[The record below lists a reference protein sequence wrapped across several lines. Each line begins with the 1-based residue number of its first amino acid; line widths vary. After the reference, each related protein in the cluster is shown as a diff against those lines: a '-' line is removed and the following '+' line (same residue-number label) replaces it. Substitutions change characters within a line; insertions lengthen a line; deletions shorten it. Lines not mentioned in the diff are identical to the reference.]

1 MLQSII
7 HVIIFLLALVF
18 SNVINKIFPKLAL
31 PLVQV
36 LIGILFGFGGIS
48 EFLHVDPEFF
58 LGFIIAPLLFRESEE
73 AEVKRIVKHRHLIL
87 VLIFPLVFVTALGLG
102 GILHLFYM
110 GIPLAACL
118 ALGAALAPT
127 DAIAVGTL
135 STRFVFPQR
144 VMNILQGEGL
154 FNDASG
160 IVSFQIAV
168 LALVTGSFSLPQATM
183 NLLLS
188 IIGGFAIGIGLS
200 ILKNKI
206 LQALEDVDAQDVS
219 GYLMLEFVVPLAAF
233 ALAEVLDVSG
243 IIAVVVAGILQSNGL
258 RPTTVFDAQ
267 VTRVKNSVWETIVF
281 MLNSSVFIFLGIE
294 LHSLVFPFLFNR
306 TYSVFWLIFVVL
318 LLTLALFAL
327 RFLILLFYYLFA
339 TKNKAEVFTSYWS
352 ELLLL
357 TFSGTKGTVSIATI
371 LLLPELAGN
380 TANLLIFF
388 CTSVTGLSFLVSL
401 IALPYFAVE
410 KKTSVNNLT
419 VIAILGDV
427 VQELRERITE
437 KAQNGYHLVIADY
450 QNRIQK
456 LIVEQESAGISA
468 NFNTL
473 QLLIIRVEIEGLEGA
488 LEKNHISMRTYRA
501 YHRYIRT
508 LEQNLAHDLV
518 SSLQFTQ
525 VVLVRALRVLRTRFL
540 RLDFKITRQNA
551 EDMEETRREITNL
564 YLDNTELVLE
574 TLENLGSVYDAQ
586 LVDFLQSERL
596 RLAEHIAQGNWNYVN
611 GFRVATELTNIE
623 ELMEAYYLERKVIF
637 DYEHTGRIELSEAK
651 KLRQTVNLLEEY
663 ALASDHRSF
672 IYDLM
677 EFRRNKRKR
686 PRNRN

>member
-1 MLQSII
+1 MLQSIL

-58 LGFIIAPLLFRESEE
+58 LGFIIVPLLFRESTE

-110 GIPLAACL
+110 SIPLAACL

-127 DAIAVGTL
+127 DAIAVDTL

-144 VMNILQGEGL
+144 IMNILQGEGL

-168 LALVTGSFSLPQATM
+168 LALVTGTFSLPQATL
-183 NLLLS
+183 NLILS

-200 ILKNKI
+200 IFKNKI
-206 LQALEDVDAQDVS
+206 LEILDDVDARDVS
-219 GYLMLEFVVPLAAF
+219 GYLMLEFVMPLAAF
-233 ALAEVLDVSG
+233 ALAEVLHVSG
-243 IIAVVVAGILQSNGL
+243 IIAVVVAGIFQSNGF

-294 LHSLVFPFLFNR
+294 LHSLVFPFLFDR
-306 TYSVFWLIFVVL
+306 TYSVFWLVFVVL
-318 LLTLALFAL
+318 LLTFALFLL
-327 RFLILLFYYLFA
+327 RFLILLSYYLVTVKDKGEIFH
-339 TKNKAEVFTSYWS
+339 SYWS

-371 LLLPELAGN
+371 LLLPRFADN
-380 TANLLIFF
+380 TNNLLIFF
-388 CTSVTGLSFLVSL
+388 CASVTGLSFLVSL
-401 IALPYFAVE
+401 LTLPYFAVE
-410 KKTSVNNLT
+410 KKRTVNNLA

-456 LIVEQESAGISA
+456 LIVEQESAGITE

-473 QLLIIRVEIEGLEGA
+473 QLLIIRVEIEGLEDA
-488 LEKNHISMRTYRA
+488 LEKEKISMRTYRT
-501 YHRYIRT
+501 YHRYIHT
-508 LEQNLAHDLV
+508 LEQDLAHDLV
-518 SSLQFTQ
+518 SSIQFAQ
-525 VVLVRALRVLRTRFL
+525 VVTLRALKVLKTRISRF
-540 RLDFKITRQNA
+540 DFQLSRPKV
-551 EDMEETRREITNL
+551 EDMEETRQEISNL

-574 TLENLGSVYDAQ
+574 LLENLGTIYNAQ
-586 LVDFLQSERL
+586 LVDFLQAERF
-596 RLAEHIAQGNWNYVN
+596 RQAEHIAQGNWNYVN

-637 DYEHTGRIELSEAK
+637 EYEHTGRIALNEAK

-672 IYDLM
+672 LYDLF
-677 EFRRNKRKR
+677 EFRKRRKGK
-686 PRNRN
+686 

>member
-1 MLQSII
+1 MLQSIL

-58 LGFIIAPLLFRESEE
+58 LGFIIAPLLFRESTE
-73 AEVKRIVKHRHLIL
+73 AEVKRIVKHRHLIF

-110 GIPLAACL
+110 SIPLAACL

-144 VMNILQGEGL
+144 IMNILQGEGL

-168 LALVTGSFSLPQATM
+168 LALVTGTFSLPQATL
-183 NLLLS
+183 NLVLS

-206 LQALEDVDAQDVS
+206 LEILDDVDARDVS
-219 GYLMLEFVVPLAAF
+219 GYLMLEFVMPLAAF
-233 ALAEVLDVSG
+233 ALAEVLHVSG
-243 IIAVVVAGILQSNGL
+243 IIAVVVAGIFQSNGF

-294 LHSLVFPFLFNR
+294 LHSLVFPFLFDR
-306 TYSVFWLIFVVL
+306 TYSVFWLVFVVL
-318 LLTLALFAL
+318 LLTFALFFL
-327 RFLILLFYYLFA
+327 RFLILLTYYLVTVKDKGEIFH
-339 TKNKAEVFTSYWS
+339 SYWS

-371 LLLPELAGN
+371 LLLPQLADN
-380 TANLLIFF
+380 TNNLLIFF
-388 CTSVTGLSFLVSL
+388 CASVTGLSFLVSL
-401 IALPYFAVE
+401 LALPYFAVE
-410 KKTSVNNLT
+410 KKRTVNNLT

-427 VQELRERITE
+427 VQELRERVTE

-456 LIVEQESAGISA
+456 LIVEQESAGITE

-473 QLLIIRVEIEGLEGA
+473 QLLIIRVEIEGLEDA
-488 LEKNHISMRTYRA
+488 LEKEKISMRTYRT
-501 YHRYIRT
+501 YHRYIHT
-508 LEQNLAHDLV
+508 LEQDLAHDLV
-518 SSLQFTQ
+518 SSIQFAQ
-525 VVLVRALRVLRTRFL
+525 VVTLRALKVLKTRISRF
-540 RLDFKITRQNA
+540 DFQFSRPKV
-551 EDMEETRREITNL
+551 EDMEETRQEISNL

-574 TLENLGSVYDAQ
+574 LLENLGSIYNAQ
-586 LVDFLQSERL
+586 LVDFLQAERF
-596 RLAEHIAQGNWNYVN
+596 RQAEHIAQGNWNYVN

-637 DYEHTGRIELSEAK
+637 EYEHTGRIALNEAK

-672 IYDLM
+672 LYDLF
-677 EFRRNKRKR
+677 EFRKKRKR
-686 PRNRN
+686 K